1 MTMNILLKSLY
12 LDKKAFITSEE
23 LRIYARRLKAN
34 YPNSIRYLM
43 SRGYIIRIFRG
54 IFYVKD
60 FNELK
65 LGSERYSYTELVA
78 KGMDLKNVKAWY
90 FGLHSA
96 LKFNN
101 MTHED
106 FGIDE
111 IMSSSVFRSNAIKIA
126 GHSFKFYKISPR
138 LLNFGIVNNDDIKYS
153 DKEKTILDFMYI
165 WRYNGVPD
173 DKILAGI
180 SEWSKG
186 IDRKKLKRYATNYT
200 KSIAKM
206 TDDV

>member
-1 MTMNILLKSLY
+1 MTMNVLLKNLY
-12 LDKKAFITSEE
+12 LDKKVFITSEE
-23 LRIYARRLKAN
+23 LHIYTRRLKAN

-43 SRGYIIRIFRG
+43 SRGYIVRIFRG
-54 IFYVKD
+54 IFYVRD
-60 FNELK
+60 LNELK

-101 MTHED
+101 MTHEN

-111 IMSSSVFRSNAIKIA
+111 IMSSSLFRSNAVKIA
-126 GHSFKFYKISPR
+126 GHSFKFYKISSK
-138 LLNFGIVNNDDIKYS
+138 LLNFGIVNSNNIRYS

-173 DKILAGI
+173 DKILADI

-186 IDRKKLKRYATNYT
+186 IDRKKLKTYAVNYT

-206 TDDV
+206 MDRV